1 MGKKSRL
8 ENVFAL
14 SQNIP
19 SSRRSRARS
28 RARAGETPTWV
39 LVNTCKNI
47 LVLLLSPVKIDK
59 IKRQNTLVKIDT
71 GTENKIQGVLFL
83 QT

>member
-8 ENVFAL
+8 ENSFAL
-14 SQNIP
+14 SQKIQ
-19 SSRRSRARS
+19 SGRRSRS
-28 RARAGETPTWV
+28 CTRAGETPTRV

-47 LVLLLSPVKIDK
+47 LVLLLTLVKIDK
-59 IKRQNTLVKIDT
+59 IKQLNTLVKIDM
-71 GTENKIQGVLFL
+71 GTENKIQVLFL